1 MKEWNSEVLLHSIVY
16 RSCGELAGRDTFNYL
31 VSLLTTRLLASTDG
45 YQPTTVTFAA
55 RKPLGSCSMSNSTF

>member
-1 MKEWNSEVLLHSIVY
+1 MLVHAVVY
-16 RSCGELAGRDTFNYL
+16 RTCGKLARRDTLIYL
-31 VSLLTTRLLASTDG
+31 VSLLTTRLLVPADG